1 MSKMKELEDIATW
14 IADSIDDW
22 LVFNAEWAVDGTSF
36 DKLEG
41 DEYLQAQEAI
51 AAKAIE
57 ILYDR
62 WFTNKKQ

>member
-22 LVFNAEWAVDGTSF
+22 LVFNTEWAIDGTSF

-41 DEYLQAQEAI
+41 DEYLRAQEAI
-51 AAKAIE
+51 AAKTVE
-57 ILYDR
+57 ILYNR
-62 WFTNKKQ
+62 WFTNKIQ